1 MVLHRIRP
9 GCLLLSRSRVL
20 WTKHDVKYVRT
31 TASCREL
38 SSASVQ
44 LPSEARVVIAGGG
57 VIGCSVAYH
66 LAKSGWTDV
75 VLLEQ
80 GSLGCGTT
88 WHSAG
93 LVGQMRANTLHTN
106 ICQYSTQLYATLEQ
120 ETGLGT
126 GWRQCGSMS
135 LARTTDRM
143 IYLRRTAAA
152 ARAAGVQC
160 EMISAKDVAAQV
172 PLLRVDDLKGALWI
186 PGDGT
191 ATPSDV
197 MQSLAKG
204 ATLQGVQI
212 HQQVAVETVLTDAG
226 RVAGV
231 RTNQGDIRCEY
242 FVNCAGQWAWQLGQL
257 SSPTVRVPLHSCE
270 HFYVVTKPFPGVTKN
285 QPVIRD
291 PDGMHYTRE
300 WSGGVMVGGFE
311 MNPRPI
317 FTEGIPPKFEFQLLE
332 EDWDHFMPIMEQA
345 IHRMPAIKDA
355 EIRQFLN
362 GPESFTPDMAPIMG
376 EAPELPGYFVAAG
389 MNSGGI
395 ASAGGVGKVMAE
407 WIISGD
413 PPAGTWPVD
422 IRRFGEMHNN
432 RRYLRERMKEIL
444 PMHYQQTYP
453 KQEFRTARRVL
464 MSPLHPLLERAGA
477 VFGETMG
484 YERPNWFSRPDSDD
498 FMELNK
504 PTKGTFGK
512 PSWFE
517 AVRREYFVCC
527 ENVGI
532 VDMSSLT
539 KFEVQSAGDE
549 VVTYLQRLCCNE
561 VDVPVGTVL
570 HTGMLN
576 HYGGYEN
583 DCRIARLANNHY
595 VIMSPPN
602 QMVRSWAWLNR
613 HLPSDGSVRIMDV
626 TRSYAAFNVLG
637 PRTRELMASLTD
649 VVTMSS
655 HNFPSNVCRELCI
668 GFAPRVRVMTI
679 SHVGELGWMLY
690 VPLEYA
696 LHLYFYIMKRGRAF
710 GIRNVGH
717 YAITHLCL
725 EHGIPSLGPDLHP
738 SVTPFKCH
746 QEQSVKLDKD
756 FIGRSALLKQKQE
769 GVRQKFVM
777 FLLDNH
783 DLENDLWPWG
793 GEPIWEG
800 GRVVGRTT
808 SAGYGYTL
816 KKQICL
822 GFVHDQD
829 AMKEEGRVV
838 TDDFITKNKFE
849 VEIAG
854 KRFSATASLISDH
867 LKL

>member
-1 MVLHRIRP
+1 MVLNLVRS
-9 GCLLLSRSRVL
+9 GGLLLSRSRVV
-20 WTKHDVKYVRT
+20 WTTHELQYVRT
-31 TASCREL
+31 TSGCREL

-44 LPSEARVVIAGGG
+44 LPSEARVVISGGG
-57 VIGCSVAYH
+57 IVGCSVAYH

-93 LVGQMRANTLHTN
+93 IVVQMRSSTLHTN
-106 ICQYSTQLYATLEQ
+106 ICQYSTQLYASLEE

-126 GWRQCGSMS
+126 GWRQCGTVS
-135 LARTTDRM
+135 LARTSDRM
-143 IYLRRTAAA
+143 TYLRRTAAA
-152 ARAAGVQC
+152 ARSDGVQC
-160 EMISAKDVAAQV
+160 ELIGPKDVAAQV

-191 ATPSDV
+191 ASPSDV

-204 ATLQGVQI
+204 ATPRGVQI
-212 HQQVAVETVLTDAG
+212 HQKVAVETILTDTG
-226 RVAGV
+226 KVSGV
-231 RTNQGDIRCEY
+231 RTDQGDIRCEY

-257 SSPTVRVPLHSCE
+257 SSPPVRVPLHSCE
-270 HFYVVTKPFPGVTKN
+270 HFYVVTKPFPGVTNN

-291 PDGMHYTRE
+291 PDGMHYSRE
-300 WSGGVMVGGFE
+300 WSGGVLAGGFE
-311 MNPRPI
+311 LNPKPV
-317 FTEGIPPKFEFQLLE
+317 FTDGIPPKFEFQLLE

-345 IHRMPAIKDA
+345 THRMPALQDA

-362 GPESFTPDMAPIMG
+362 GPESFTPDMAPILG

-432 RRYLRERMKEIL
+432 RRYLRERVKEIL
-444 PMHYQQTYP
+444 PIHYLQNYP
-453 KQEFRTARRVL
+453 KQEFQSARRVL
-464 MSPLHPLLERAGA
+464 MSPLYSVLEKAGA

-484 YERPNWFSRPDSDD
+484 YERVNWFSRPDSDD
-498 FMELNK
+498 FMEPK
-504 PTKGTFGK
+504 QPKGTFGK
-512 PSWFE
+512 PSWFD
-517 AVRREYFVCC
+517 AVLREYFVCC

-539 KFEVQSAGDE
+539 KFEVQSSGDE

-583 DCRIARLANNHY
+583 DCRIARLSNNHY
-595 VIMSPPN
+595 VIISAPN
-602 QMVRSWAWLNR
+602 QLVRSWAWLTR
-613 HLPSDGSVRIMDV
+613 HLPGDGSVQIKDV
-626 TRSYAAFNVLG
+626 TRSYAALNVLG
-637 PRTRELMASLTD
+637 PRARELMGSLTD
-649 VVTMSS
+649 VVTTSS
-655 HNFPSNVCRELCI
+655 HNFPPNVCRELSI
-668 GFAPRVRVMTI
+668 GFAPRVRAMTI

-690 VPLEYA
+690 IPQEYA
-696 LHLYFYIMKRGRAF
+696 LHLYLYIMKRGRAF

-717 YAITHLCL
+717 YAISHLCL
-725 EHGIPSLGPDLHP
+725 EHGIPSLGTDLDS
-738 SVTPFKCH
+738 SVTPFECQ
-746 QEQSVKLDKD
+746 QEHTVKLDKD

-793 GEPIWEG
+793 REPIWEG
-800 GRVVGRTT
+800 GRVVGMTT

-822 GFVHDQD
+822 GLVRNPDG
-829 AMKEEGRVV
+829 KTEEGKVV
-838 TDDFITKNKFE
+838 TDDIITKNKFE
-849 VEIAG
+849 IDIAG
-854 KRFSATASLISDH
+854 KHFSATAQLLQPVLTH
-867 LKL
+867 

>member
-1 MVLHRIRP
+1 MVLNLVRS
-9 GCLLLSRSRVL
+9 GGLLLSRSRVARTAHQL
-20 WTKHDVKYVRT
+20 QYVRT
-31 TASCREL
+31 TSGCREL
-38 SSASVQ
+38 SSASVE

-57 VIGCSVAYH
+57 IVGCSVAYH
-66 LAKSGWTDV
+66 LAKAGWTDV

-80 GSLGCGTT
+80 GRSEG
-88 WHSAG
+88 
-93 LVGQMRANTLHTN
+93 
-106 ICQYSTQLYATLEQ
+106 I
-120 ETGLGT
+120 
-126 GWRQCGSMS
+126 
-135 LARTTDRM
+135 
-143 IYLRRTAAA
+143 
-152 ARAAGVQC
+152 QC
-160 EMISAKDVAAQV
+160 ELIGPKDVAAQV

-191 ATPSDV
+191 ASPSDV

-204 ATLQGVQI
+204 ATSRGVQI
-212 HQQVAVETVLTDAG
+212 HQKVSVETVLTDTG

-257 SSPTVRVPLHSCE
+257 SSPPVRVPLHSCE
-270 HFYVVTKPFPGVTKN
+270 HFYVVTKPFPGVTNN

-291 PDGMHYTRE
+291 PDGMHYSRE

-311 MNPRPI
+311 LNPKPV
-317 FTEGIPPKFEFQLLE
+317 FTDGIPPKFEFQLLE
-332 EDWDHFMPIMEQA
+332 EDWDHFMPVMEQA
-345 IHRMPAIKDA
+345 THRMPALQDA

-362 GPESFTPDMAPIMG
+362 GPESFTPDMAPILG

-432 RRYLRERMKEIL
+432 RRYLRERVKEIL
-444 PMHYQQTYP
+444 PMHYLQNYP
-453 KQEFRTARRVL
+453 KQEFQSARRVL
-464 MSPLHPLLERAGA
+464 MSPLYSVLERAGA

-484 YERPNWFSRPDSDD
+484 YERANWFSRPDSDD
-498 FMELNK
+498 LPK
-504 PTKGTFGK
+504 QQKGTFGK
-512 PSWFE
+512 PSWFD
-517 AVRREYFVCC
+517 AVLREYFVCC

-539 KFEVQSAGDE
+539 KFEVQSSGDE

-595 VIMSPPN
+595 VIISPPN
-602 QMVRSWAWLNR
+602 QLVRSWAWLTR
-613 HLPSDGSVRIMDV
+613 HLPGDGSVQIKDV
-626 TRSYAAFNVLG
+626 TRSYAALNVLG
-637 PRTRELMASLTD
+637 PRARELMGSLTD

-655 HNFPSNVCRELCI
+655 HNFPPNVCRELSI
-668 GFAPRVRVMTI
+668 GFAPRVRAMTI

-690 VPLEYA
+690 VPQEYA
-696 LHLYFYIMKRGRAF
+696 LHLYLYIMKRGRAF

-717 YAITHLCL
+717 YAISHLCL
-725 EHGIPSLGPDLHP
+725 EHGVPSLGTDLNS
-738 SVTPFKCH
+738 SVTPFESQ
-746 QEQSVKLDKD
+746 QEHTVKLDKD

-816 KKQICL
+816 KRQICL
-822 GFVHDQD
+822 GLVRNPDG
-829 AMKEEGRVV
+829 KTEEGKVV

-849 VEIAG
+849 IDIAG
-854 KRFSATASLISDH
+854 KRFSATAQLLQPVLTH
-867 LKL
+867 